1 MEMHRHDL
9 ERILQLIR
17 DGKDIPVYWTIT
29 PKDEYF
35 FSWGKQ
41 FDDKEWQSFKDKV
54 RVFVIPSSVFVHL
67 ERMISHVR
75 MMKERGRVIRIGH
88 RWGKGGADTLAD
100 CLNVLDGWLADL
112 VEGDVKN
119 FDMSVKAVF
128 VNLYYSS
135 MFVHEDP
142 THPDHP
148 VKELILKTIL
158 KAILSRVTHLFGEVW
173 GVQRGGVPSGC
184 YNTSHMDSWV
194 MSLYFYLFATYQI
207 MNAPPAD
214 RPILEKQLIQIIR
227 LIVYGDD
234 HAYKKGVG
242 LSATYF
248 SGAQFANF
256 MKTHFDV
263 DIRDIKDGICFL
275 SEASN
280 GWLTSVG
287 LTFLRHQFV
296 ENTDKRPGQSK
307 FLPYRETREYI
318 ARAIWGREP
327 KERDVVDVLLSV
339 MGHAYGT
346 HGSNYDAWK
355 SLKYIYAELLQ
366 EIGTDYMGSVG
377 DAIDRLGEADLKKW
391 RQHGITVEDL
401 RRGFPTWTELRSRNF
416 FDKVYQ
422 QNLSEDFE
430 DYELTISDGL
440 TEAA

>member
-1 MEMHRHDL
+1 
-9 ERILQLIR
+9 
-17 DGKDIPVYWTIT
+17 
-29 PKDEYF
+29 
-35 FSWGKQ
+35 
-41 FDDKEWQSFKDKV
+41 
-54 RVFVIPSSVFVHL
+54 
-67 ERMISHVR
+67 
-75 MMKERGRVIRIGH
+75 VIRIGH

-234 HAYKKGVG
+234 HAYKKGEG